1 MNILKVSLEV
11 CLRRNYSEAK
21 ITLIVSSAGPPVL
34 VPVPR
39 VAGFSEVLFLTNT
52 ILGTRHVPIRFLF
65 VFFPFMDAL
74 NVLVETTFGA
84 EGLAATDGWAGILN
98 CRNFP
103 LFIFPNLNSRDFRE
117 DFLIYLFYHFCNRW
131 KNKWFV
137 LTTSKVKK
145 AEYLNRRNPPFLIIL
160 TK

>member
-84 EGLAATDGWAGILN
+84 EGLAATDG
-98 CRNFP
+98 
-103 LFIFPNLNSRDFRE
+103 
-117 DFLIYLFYHFCNRW
+117 
-131 KNKWFV
+131 
-137 LTTSKVKK
+137 
-145 AEYLNRRNPPFLIIL
+145 
-160 TK
+160 